1 MSGLSTLGGLDP
13 GIERAVNL
21 LREARVE
28 TFESCEGGAG
38 HAFPEPTIRFGMGR
52 PEEGWKAGTCLAFGL
67 LVTVLRLVWYIEL
80 GHHPTGPYWELT
92 FKGSV

>member
-38 HAFPEPTIRFGMGR
+38 HAFPEPTIRFGLQLTRFNSG
-52 PEEGWKAGTCLAFGL
+52 
-67 LVTVLRLVWYIEL
+67 VLWSAWIPV
-80 GHHPTGPYWELT
+80 
-92 FKGSV
+92 